1 MFYIECF
8 VINLLYIH
16 NLIQW
21 LTNYNLS
28 TKIFSVINL
37 KLESFS
43 RFSALVV
50 IVRPS
55 VV

>member
-16 NLIQW
+16 NLIQRF
-21 LTNYNLS
+21 TM
-28 TKIFSVINL
+28 KKVFSVINL

-43 RFSALVV
+43 RFLALVV
-50 IVRPS
+50 IVRAS